1 MIASMLLLVVL
12 VVVLTELR
20 LHNDDN
26 YLRHEDDDGDK
37 YAHFITMLTDA
48 GVLKSREPYQQNANF
63 GFVSTGR
70 ARIFCRTGRPRFFCR
85 TGRAIGTREP
95 GREAATHFCTCRSDH
110 QCSNRRTYQKIAR
123 STVYPHTP
131 YGQHVVGLQAIS
143 PPFLVYYPR

>member
-48 GVLKSREPYQQNANF
+48 GVLKSREPNQQNATF
-63 GFVSTGR
+63 
-70 ARIFCRTGRPRFFCR
+70 
-85 TGRAIGTREP
+85 
-95 GREAATHFCTCRSDH
+95 
-110 QCSNRRTYQKIAR
+110 K
-123 STVYPHTP
+123 
-131 YGQHVVGLQAIS
+131 
-143 PPFLVYYPR
+143 

>member
-1 MIASMLLLVVL
+1 MLLLVVL

-70 ARIFCRTGRPRFFCR
+70 ARIFCRTGWPRPGFSVGQAGLLDHGSQA
-85 TGRAIGTREP
+85 GRRQHISA
-95 GREAATHFCTCRSDH
+95 
-110 QCSNRRTYQKIAR
+110 
-123 STVYPHTP
+123 
-131 YGQHVVGLQAIS
+131 HVVQIIS
-143 PPFLVYYPR
+143 APIAEHIRR